1 MADAPAAPD
10 QGIETTIVPVERLEL
25 IFAPR
30 PWPFAQKRRAEI
42 EAHFAA
48 LRRSKP
54 ALWNGP
60 VLLLHEHTIAH
71 GVFHGAYFE
80 TDYAS
85 LMAWRH
91 WGFPDPAV
99 KSCFAMGALR
109 GSDGAFVL
117 GVMAPHTAHAGW
129 IYFPAGVVD
138 RSDIDGARVDLA
150 GNLKREMREETGLD
164 ACELEAQQGWTT
176 VLAGM
181 IVAQIKVLRAQ
192 ETAQALRARILAH
205 LAREAQPELADLRV
219 VRSPAD
225 FDRMMPPYVTA
236 FLRHVWKEARTDGA

>member
-10 QGIETTIVPVERLEL
+10 QHIETVVVPVERLEL

-30 PWPFAQKRRAEI
+30 PWPFAQKRRDEI
-42 EAHFAA
+42 AAHFAA
-48 LRRSKP
+48 LRRSNP

-60 VLLLHEHTIAH
+60 VLLLREHAITR

-85 LMAWRH
+85 MLAWRH

-99 KSCFAMGALR
+99 KSCFAMGALCS
-109 GSDGAFVL
+109 SDSAFVL

-138 RSDIDGARVDLA
+138 RSDVDGARVDLA
-150 GNLKREMREETGLD
+150 GNLQREMREETGLD
-164 ACELEAQQGWTT
+164 ACELEAEEGWTT

-192 ETAQALRARILAH
+192 ETAQALRARIV
-205 LAREAQPELADLRV
+205 ADL
-219 VRSPAD
+219 A
-225 FDRMMPPYVTA
+225 A
-236 FLRHVWKEARTDGA
+236 